1 MTNIIELKNNKQ
13 KSQKNIEKVWISD
26 TSTEFLLPFFSH
38 TVPAGFPS
46 PADDHLEESLDL
58 NKYLIKHPAATFFV
72 RVDGDSMINAG
83 IHNGDI
89 LVVDRS
95 LEARDGMVIVAALN
109 GELTVKRLK
118 RKNKKIWL
126 LAEHPDYKPI
136 EITDGMDFL
145 VWGVVTHSI
154 HAL

>member
-1 MTNIIELKNNKQ
+1 MELKEYKE
-13 KSQKNIEKVWISD
+13 KSQGNVSKIWLSD
-26 TSTEFLLPFFSH
+26 PSESIALPLFSH
-38 TVPAGFPS
+38 TAPAGFPS
-46 PADDHLEESLDL
+46 PADDHIEERLDL

-72 RVDGDSMINAG
+72 KVDGDSMINSG

-118 RKNKKIWL
+118 KKNNKIWL
-126 LAEHPDYKPI
+126 YAEHPDYKPI
-136 EITDGMDFL
+136 EITEGIDFM
-145 VWGVVTHSI
+145 VWGVVTNSI
-154 HAL
+154 HKV